1 MVAILLLL
9 SVWGWSDF
17 TVVLAELVAF
27 ALPQAINK
35 LANAI
40 MLNMRIFN
48 LGLLVMGLF
57 SVILLV
63 RHNIS

>member
-1 MVAILLLL
+1 M
-9 SVWGWSDF
+9 
-17 TVVLAELVAF
+17 VLAELVAF